1 MSYVISFFIVIY
13 IALLCNINS
22 VCWKSRLQLLHYP
35 FYAVTIICHV
45 YHGLAKHSSDH
56 FEHTRIEVTLIMDAT
71 GWPTKAC
78 LTCVAV
84 YQVEFS
90 PHGNPGA
97 RLFVLV
103 HDEGAVFET
112 KVLVVFGKEPVI
124 TIIIKKRGRDNTY
137 IGKIFSF
144 NLSLGLV

>member
-1 MSYVISFFIVIY
+1 M
-13 IALLCNINS
+13 N
-22 VCWKSRLQLLHYP
+22 
-35 FYAVTIICHV
+35 
-45 YHGLAKHSSDH
+45 
-56 FEHTRIEVTLIMDAT
+56 AT

-124 TIIIKKRGRDNTY
+124 TIIIKKRGEILLTLGRSSLSTY
-137 IGKIFSF
+137 H
-144 NLSLGLV
+144 

>member
-1 MSYVISFFIVIY
+1 M
-13 IALLCNINS
+13 N
-22 VCWKSRLQLLHYP
+22 
-35 FYAVTIICHV
+35 
-45 YHGLAKHSSDH
+45 
-56 FEHTRIEVTLIMDAT
+56 AT
-71 GWPTKAC
+71 GWPTEAC
-78 LTCVAV
+78 LACVAV

-124 TIIIKKRGRDNTY
+124 TIIIKNRGRDNTY